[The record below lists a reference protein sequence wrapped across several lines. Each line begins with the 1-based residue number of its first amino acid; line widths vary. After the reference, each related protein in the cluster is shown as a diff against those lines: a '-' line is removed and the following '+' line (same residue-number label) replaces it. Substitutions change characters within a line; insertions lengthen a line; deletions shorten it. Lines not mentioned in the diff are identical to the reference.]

1 MDTIVPKKKSS
12 RTYSR
17 RTDDERLAELEQR
30 LAELKAKHA
39 QQQRMK
45 DPVLREAPKLQRKLK
60 QFAQLALDSGR
71 PDLANSALAW
81 NAQMERMLESDG

>member
-1 MDTIVPKKKSS
+1 MDKIVAKKRTL

-30 LAELKAKHA
+30 LAELKAKQA
-39 QQQRMK
+39 RQQKMK

-60 QFAQLALDSGR
+60 QFAQLALDNDR
-71 PDLANSALAW
+71 PDVANSVLAW
-81 NAQMERMLESDG
+81 NAQMERILQSDE